1 MLNISSSLQQIHQ
14 CPLAQRKVRGTCCYL
29 ALSNLSNLVRST
41 LCSTSSI
48 LESLSETAGVQSFL
62 LAIDPNDPSDGGFLG
77 GSLIGREFW
86 RGMRGGGDTGARS
99 FKAFYNSQSQTM
111 ARAGLA
117 AERHIPTPPPL
128 KGKPEGSARSL
139 KNELY
144 ETVRNALRCVSLSR
158 CRMTKLRV
166 AQNHERR
173 TERRD
178 EVDEPLE
185 FGLLRDCPRGLAAR
199 DTASKPFQLDNSTEP
214 TNSRGSSER
223 HITIRSAARY
233 GRAIAAVPPG
243 RISHVKCGRRGECLR
258 RGGGLLVG

>member
-1 MLNISSSLQQIHQ
+1 MLNGMLNISSSLQQIHQ
-14 CPLAQRKVRGTCCYL
+14 CPPAQRKVRGTCRYL

-128 KGKPEGSARSL
+128 KGKPESSARSL

-144 ETVRNALRCVSLSR
+144 ETVRNALRCVCLSAD
-158 CRMTKLRV
+158 V
-166 AQNHERR
+166 A
-173 TERRD
+173 
-178 EVDEPLE
+178 
-185 FGLLRDCPRGLAAR
+185 
-199 DTASKPFQLDNSTEP
+199 
-214 TNSRGSSER
+214 
-223 HITIRSAARY
+223 
-233 GRAIAAVPPG
+233 
-243 RISHVKCGRRGECLR
+243 
-258 RGGGLLVG
+258 